1 MALQNHHP
9 VHKHTYTQLGEE
21 RNEKHLTVMTK
32 YGSLY
37 GNSIKYTRR
46 NETITNQKKN
56 FTFHNFIFRRTMS
69 NARAV

>member
-9 VHKHTYTQLGEE
+9 AHKHTYTQLGEE

-46 NETITNQKKN
+46 NETITN
-56 FTFHNFIFRRTMS
+56 
-69 NARAV
+69 